1 MEKNSAYSCNI
12 RQKQKDYF
20 ALRLRTV
27 GGEITADQLRA
38 IAEVA
43 DRFGAKAA
51 HLSTR
56 QGVEIHHVHTND
68 LKAAQASLEA
78 AGLQMGADGNRVRII
93 IACPGN
99 STCRYGSIDTKA
111 IAAEIDRRYFRM
123 ETPYKFKIGI
133 TGCPNNCGKAR
144 ESDLGIMGVRTP
156 VWLADPCTHCGACVK
171 ACPVQ
176 AITCEENQYIC
187 DRNKCIGCSVCT
199 TICPAGAWKTESF
212 GYTILIGGTLGKK
225 PRLAVPLKKDIRDT
239 EEIFRL
245 VDRCIRF
252 YQLHGRPKERF
263 GHLME
268 RLGEA
273 NVIQNILS
281 GDLEKKL

>member
-1 MEKNSAYSCNI
+1 MENSSAYSCNI

-27 GGEITADQLRA
+27 GGDITAEQLRA
-38 IAEVA
+38 IADVA
-43 DRFGAKAA
+43 ERFGAQAA

-56 QGVEIHHVHTND
+56 QGIEIHHVHKGS
-68 LKAAQASLEA
+68 LKAAQEMLET
-78 AGLQMGADGNRVRII
+78 AGLRMGAEGNRVRIV

-99 STCRYGSIDTKA
+99 STCRYGSIDTKS
-111 IAAEIDRRYFRM
+111 IAAEVDRRYFRM

-144 ESDLGIMGVRTP
+144 ESDLGIMGMRTP
-156 VWLADPCTHCGACVK
+156 VWLAEPCTHCNACVK

-176 AITCEENQYIC
+176 AIFCENEQYLR
-187 DRNKCIGCSVCT
+187 DRNKCINCSVCT
-199 TICPAGAWKTESF
+199 TICPVGAWKTESF
-212 GYTILIGGTLGKK
+212 GHTILIGGTLGKK
-225 PRLAVPLKKDIRDT
+225 PRLAVPLKKNVQDT
-239 EEIFRL
+239 EELFEL

-252 YQLHGRPKERF
+252 YQQHGRAKERF

-268 RLGEA
+268 RLGEKQVVQA
-273 NVIQNILS
+273 ILD
-281 GDLEKKL
+281 GKT

>member
-1 MEKNSAYSCNI
+1 MDNSSSYSCNI

-38 IAEVA
+38 IAEVS
-43 DRFGAKAA
+43 DRFGARTA

-56 QGVEIHHVHTND
+56 QGVEIHNVHKD
-68 LKAAQASLEA
+68 SLKAAQDMLEA
-78 AGLQMGADGNRVRII
+78 AGLCMGADGNRVRIV
-93 IACPGN
+93 IACPGS

-111 IAAEIDRRYFRM
+111 IASEIDRRYFRM

-144 ESDLGIMGVRTP
+144 ESDLGIMGGRTP
-156 VWLADPCTHCGACVK
+156 VWLADPCTHCNACIK

-176 AITCEENQYIC
+176 AIACEDDRYVR
-187 DRNKCIGCSVCT
+187 DRNKCIRCSVCT
-199 TICPAGAWKTESF
+199 TVCPAGAWKTESS

-225 PRLAVPLKKDIRDT
+225 PRLAIVLKENITDT
-239 EEIFRL
+239 EELFDL

-252 YQLHGRPKERF
+252 YRQHGRPKERL

-268 RLGEA
+268 RLGDKQVVQA
-273 NVIQNILS
+273 V
-281 GDLEKKL
+281 LEGNKV

>member
-1 MEKNSAYSCNI
+1 MEKNAAYSCNI

-20 ALRLRTV
+20 ALRVRTV
-27 GGEITADQLRA
+27 GGDVTAEQLRA
-38 IAEVA
+38 MAEVA
-43 DRFGAKAA
+43 DRFGAKVA

-56 QGVEIHHVHTND
+56 QGVEIHHVHKDN
-68 LKAAQASLEA
+68 LKEAQAALEA
-78 AGLQMGADGNRVRII
+78 AGLCMGADGNRVRIV
-93 IACPGN
+93 IACPGS
-99 STCRYGSIDTKA
+99 STCRYGSIDTKF
-111 IAAEIDRRYFRM
+111 IASEVDRRYFRM

-144 ESDLGIMGVRTP
+144 ESDLGIMGMRTP
-156 VWLADPCTHCGACVK
+156 VWLADPCTHCIACVK

-176 AITCEENQYIC
+176 AITCADEQYIR
-187 DRNKCIGCSVCT
+187 DQNKCINCSVCT
-199 TICPAGAWKTESF
+199 TVCPVGAWRVESY

-225 PRLAVPLKKDIRDT
+225 PRLAVPLKKNIQDT
-239 EEIFRL
+239 EELFGL

-268 RLGEA
+268 RLGEDR
-273 NVIQNILS
+273 VLQTI
-281 GDLEKKL
+281 GF

>member
-1 MEKNSAYSCNI
+1 MDKHSAYSCNI

-38 IAEVA
+38 IADVA
-43 DRFGAKAA
+43 DRFGAQAA

-56 QGVEIHHVHTND
+56 QGVEIHHVHKDN
-68 LKAAQASLEA
+68 LKAAQEMLEA
-78 AGLQMGADGNRVRII
+78 AGLSMGADGNRVRIV

-99 STCRYGSIDTKA
+99 STCRYGSVDTRS
-111 IAAEIDRRYFRM
+111 IAAEVDRRYFRM

-144 ESDLGIMGVRTP
+144 ESDLGIMGGRTP
-156 VWLADPCTHCGACVK
+156 VWLAEPCTHCNVCVK

-176 AITCEENQYIC
+176 AIACEDEQYVR
-187 DRNKCIGCSVCT
+187 DSDKCINCSVCT
-199 TICPAGAWKTESF
+199 TACPAGAWKTESC
-212 GYTILIGGTLGKK
+212 GHTILIGGTLGKK
-225 PRLAVPLKKDIRDT
+225 PRLAVPLKENIQDT
-239 EEIFRL
+239 EELFGL
-245 VDRCIRF
+245 VDRCLSF
-252 YQLHGRPKERF
+252 YQRHGRPKERF

-268 RLGEA
+268 RLGEK
-273 NVIQNILS
+273 NVIGSILA
-281 GDLEKKL
+281 GAVE